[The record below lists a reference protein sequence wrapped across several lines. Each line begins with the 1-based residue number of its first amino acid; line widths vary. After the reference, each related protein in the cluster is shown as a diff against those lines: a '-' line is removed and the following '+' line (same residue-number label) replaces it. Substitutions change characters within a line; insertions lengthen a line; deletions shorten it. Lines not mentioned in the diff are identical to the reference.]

1 MDAPYSYDTVPYPT
15 GAYPQT
21 HPDRLA
27 VIATLLGMT
36 PAPPERCRVLEIG
49 CGDGGN
55 LIPMAFALPESR
67 FTGFDLSSTAVAS
80 GRDLAAK
87 AGIRNVA
94 LDVHDLGA
102 YSPEPGAY
110 DYVIAHGV
118 YAWIAPPL
126 QEKLMALVGAALA
139 PQGVAIVSY
148 NAYPGA
154 RLREIV
160 RGILQYHGRAVADPK
175 TRLAQSKAFLR
186 TLSRAWPSPTDVRH
200 WVGKQAEF
208 TLARERD
215 NLFHD
220 ELSEDYTPVHFHE
233 FMAQAGRHGLQYL
246 GETDFFEMNEL
257 LLPPEHLALL
267 KALAPRDVVEK
278 EQYMDFLKN
287 RAFRQTLLCRR
298 EVDVR
303 RSVTATLL
311 DRFLVESR
319 AEETQTVG
327 GSRETQYR
335 TSRGATMTTSDPFT
349 QRMMKRLDEAA
360 PRPLSFQELLG
371 DGIKEADLRL
381 LLMGMYGSAVIN
393 LRLWK
398 PPCAAAAGPRP
409 EASRLARVQL
419 ERRPIVTGLSHHDLN
434 LVDDKILSLIRL
446 LDGTR
451 DRGALI
457 RDLAAAGVKATEEGL
472 EVTLRQLARLSVLTS

>member
-1 MDAPYSYDTVPYPT
+1 MPYPT

-80 GRDLAAK
+80 GRDLASK
-87 AGIRNVA
+87 AGLANVA
-94 LDVHDLGA
+94 LDVADLA
-102 YSPEPGAY
+102 QYMPEAGAY

-126 QEKLMALVGAALA
+126 QEKLMALVRAALA

-160 RGILQYHGRAVADPK
+160 RGILRYHGRAVPDPK
-175 TRLAQSKAFLR
+175 ERLAKSKALLG
-186 TLSRAWPSPTDVRH
+186 TLARAWPSPTDVRH
-200 WVGKQAEF
+200 WVGKQAEL

-220 ELSEDYTPVHFHE
+220 ELSDDYTPVHFHE
-233 FMAQAGRHGLQYL
+233 FMAQASRHGLQYL
-246 GETDFFEMNEL
+246 GETDFFEMNDML
-257 LLPPEHLALL
+257 LSPEHREIL
-267 KALAPRDVVEK
+267 KSLAPADIVEK

-303 RSVTATLL
+303 RAVTATLL

-319 AEETQTVG
+319 AEETPSAG
-327 GSRETQYR
+327 GTKETQYR
-335 TSRGATMTTSDPFT
+335 TARGATMATSDPFT

-360 PRPLSFQELLG
+360 PRPLSFQELQG
-371 DGIKEADLRL
+371 DGIRDADLRL

-398 PPCAAAAGPRP
+398 PPCAATVGPRP
-409 EASRLARVQL
+409 EASRLARIQL
-419 ERRPIVTGLSHHDLN
+419 QRRPIVTSLSHHDLN
-434 LVDDKILSLIRL
+434 LVDHNILSLMRR

-451 DRGALI
+451 DRATLI
-457 RDLAAAGVKATEEGL
+457 RDLAEAGVKATEAGIDT
-472 EVTLRQLARLSVLTS
+472 TLRQLAKLSVLTS